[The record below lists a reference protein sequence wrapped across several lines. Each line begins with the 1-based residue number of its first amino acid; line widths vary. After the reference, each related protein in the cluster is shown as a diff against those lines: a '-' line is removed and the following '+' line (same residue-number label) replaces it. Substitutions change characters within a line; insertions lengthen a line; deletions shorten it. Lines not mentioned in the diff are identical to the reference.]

1 MVAMHIISPT
11 WDIFCKVV
19 DNFGDAGVCWR
30 LARILHREHGL
41 RLRLWIDDLAALHAL
56 YPALDPVAAVQQAD
70 GIIVCR
76 WQNAPSLPED
86 SAVVIEAF
94 GCGLPEGYVAA
105 MAASNHPPL
114 WIVLEYLSA
123 ESWVDEH
130 HGLSSPHP
138 RLPLPRY
145 FFFPGFTPAT
155 GGLLRE
161 ANLQSR
167 RNAFDAAARQAF
179 WRGMDFKD
187 RGFTDAAGSALTV
200 SLFAYDDAPVAE
212 LLAAMAQDANPVVAA
227 VPGGTLMPAVRS
239 FFGATADDQG
249 PWRRGELEV
258 RALPFLSQ
266 ERYDELLWACDL
278 NFVRGEDSFV
288 RAQWAARPLVWQPYR
303 QDDGAHQRK
312 LQAFLDRY
320 CTGLAPESAA
330 ALGEFWR
337 CWTGTP
343 AGLGA
348 AWPALRA
355 VQGDIEAHA
364 GRWSRNLA
372 IQAGMARQL
381 VGFVANR
388 VK

>member
-1 MVAMHIISPT
+1 MAAAHSIPT
-11 WDIFCKVV
+11 IWDIFCKVV

-30 LARILHREHGL
+30 LARILHREHGIHV
-41 RLRLWIDDLAALHAL
+41 RLWIDDLTTLRSLH
-56 YPALDPVAAVQQAD
+56 PALDAAAPLQDVD
-70 GIIVCR
+70 GVTVCR
-76 WQNAPSLPED
+76 WQDAALPD
-86 SAVVIEAF
+86 DAAVVIEAF
-94 GCGLPEGYVAA
+94 GCGLPDTYVAA
-105 MAASNHPPL
+105 MAANNRPPL

-161 ANLQSR
+161 ADLPSR
-167 RNAFDAAARQAF
+167 RAAFDAAARQAF
-179 WRGMDFKD
+179 WRDL
-187 RGFTDAAGSALTV
+187 GFTDTAENTLTV
-200 SLFAYDDAPVAE
+200 SLFAYADAPVAE
-212 LLAAMAQDANPVVAA
+212 LLAAMAQDTKPVVVA
-227 VPGGTLMPAVRS
+227 VPGSTLLPAVRS
-239 FFGATADDQG
+239 FFGVTAHDDG
-249 PWRRGELEV
+249 LWRRGALEV
-258 RALPFLSQ
+258 RALPFLPQ
-266 ERYDELLWACDL
+266 ARYDELLWACDL

-303 QDDGAHQRK
+303 QEDDAHQRK
-312 LQAFLDRY
+312 LQAFLARY
-320 CTGLAPESAA
+320 DSGLAPAVAA

-337 CWTGTP
+337 CWNGDP

-355 VQGDIEAHA
+355 VERDIRLHA
-364 GRWSRNLA
+364 GRWARNLTNS
-372 IQAGMARQL
+372 GEMAAQL
-381 VGFVANR
+381 VEFVANR

>member
-1 MVAMHIISPT
+1 MAAIHTIPAT

-41 RLRLWIDDLAALHAL
+41 HIRLWIDDPVTLRALH
-56 YPALDPVAAVQQAD
+56 PALDATAAVQHAD
-70 GIIVCR
+70 GITVCR
-76 WQNAPSLPED
+76 WRDAAPLPD
-86 SAVVIEAF
+86 DAAVVIEAF
-94 GCGLPEGYVAA
+94 GCGLPDGYVTA
-105 MAASNHPPL
+105 MAANPRPPM

-145 FFFPGFTPAT
+145 FFFPGFTPAS

-161 ANLQSR
+161 KDLLSR
-167 RNAFDAAARQAF
+167 RAVFDAAAF
-179 WRGMDFKD
+179 WRGAGFKD
-187 RGFTDAAGSALTV
+187 GSIAGVAENALKV
-200 SLFAYDDAPVAE
+200 SLFAYADAPVAE
-212 LLAAMAQDANPVVAA
+212 LLAAMVQDAKPVLLAL
-227 VPGGTLMPAVRS
+227 PGDSLLPAVRS
-239 FFGATADDQG
+239 FFAAAAGDRG
-249 PWRRGELEV
+249 PWRRGALEV
-258 RALPFLSQ
+258 HALPFLPQ

-288 RAQWAARPLVWQPYR
+288 RAQWAGRPLVWQPYR
-303 QDDGAHQRK
+303 QEDGAHRRK

-320 CTGLAPESAA
+320 GAGLAPAA

-337 CWTGTP
+337 CWNGDP
-343 AGLGA
+343 AGIGK

-355 VQGDIEAHA
+355 AGPDLALHA
-364 GRWSRNLA
+364 GRWARDLA
-372 IQAGMARQL
+372 ASADMAQQL
-381 VGFVANR
+381 VEFVLGK

>member
-1 MVAMHIISPT
+1 MTAHSIPNT

-30 LARILHREHGL
+30 LANMLCREHGL
-41 RLRLWIDDLAALHAL
+41 NVRLWIDDLPTLRALH
-56 YPALDPVAAVQQAD
+56 PVLDAAAPLQQAD
-70 GIIVCR
+70 GITVCR
-76 WQNAPSLPED
+76 WQDAVPLPGD
-86 SAVVIEAF
+86 ATVVIEAF
-94 GCGLPEGYVAA
+94 GCGLPEAYVAA
-105 MAASNHPPL
+105 MAANPRPPL

-145 FFFPGFTPAT
+145 FFFPGFTKAS

-161 ANLQSR
+161 ADLQSR
-167 RNAFDAAARQAF
+167 RAVFDAAVF
-179 WRGMDFKD
+179 WRDM
-187 RGFTDAAGSALTV
+187 GFAHTAGNALTV
-200 SLFAYDDAPVAE
+200 SLFAYADAPVAE
-212 LLAAMAQDANPVVAA
+212 LLVAMAQDASPVVVAL
-227 VPGGTLMPAVRS
+227 PGSTLLPAVRS
-239 FFGATADDQG
+239 FFDAAADDRG
-249 PWRRGELEV
+249 PWRRGALEV
-258 RALPFLSQ
+258 RVLPFLPQ
-266 ERYDELLWACDL
+266 ARYDELLWACDL

-312 LQAFLDRY
+312 LQAFLSRY
-320 CTGLAPESAA
+320 AAGLAPAAAA
-330 ALGEFWR
+330 ALGGFWR
-337 CWTGTP
+337 CWNGDP

-355 VQGDIEAHA
+355 VEPDIRGHA
-364 GRWSRNLA
+364 GRWARDLA
-372 IQAGMARQL
+372 DSGEMAAQL

>member
-1 MVAMHIISPT
+1 MAAAHSIPIT

-41 RLRLWIDDLAALHAL
+41 HVRLWIDDLATLHAL
-56 YPALDPVAAVQQAD
+56 HPALDAAVPLQQID
-70 GIIVCR
+70 GITVCH
-76 WQNAPSLPED
+76 WQD
-86 SAVVIEAF
+86 SALPDEAAAVIEAF

-105 MAASNHPPL
+105 MAAGARPPL

-145 FFFPGFTPAT
+145 FFFPGFTSGT

-161 ANLQSR
+161 ADLQSR
-167 RNAFDAAARQAF
+167 RAAFDDAARQAF
-179 WRGMDFKD
+179 WRDM
-187 RGFTDAAGSALTV
+187 GFADTARDALAV
-200 SLFAYDDAPVAE
+200 SLFAYADAPVAE
-212 LLAAMAQDANPVVAA
+212 LLAAMAQDAAPVVVAL
-227 VPGGTLMPAVRS
+227 PGGALQQMVRT
-239 FFGATADDQG
+239 FFGVAADDRG
-249 PWRRGELEV
+249 PWRRGALEV
-258 RALPFLSQ
+258 RVLPFLPQ
-266 ERYDELLWACDL
+266 TRYDDLLWACDL

-288 RAQWAARPLVWQPYR
+288 RAQWAAQPLVWQPYR

-312 LQAFLDRY
+312 LQAFLSRY
-320 CTGLAPESAA
+320 DQGLAPAAAA

-337 CWTGTP
+337 CWNGDP
-343 AGLGA
+343 AGLA
-348 AWPALRA
+348 TAWPRLRA
-355 VQGDIEAHA
+355 AQGDLRLHA
-364 GRWSRNLA
+364 SRWARDLA
-372 IQAGMARQL
+372 THAGMAGQL

>member
-1 MVAMHIISPT
+1 MAAMHSIPTT

-41 RLRLWIDDLAALHAL
+41 RVRLWIDDLATLRALH
-56 YPALDPVAAVQQAD
+56 PALDPVAAVQQVED
-70 GIIVCR
+70 ITVCC
-76 WQNAPSLPED
+76 WQDAAPLPEAA
-86 SAVVIEAF
+86 AVVIEAF
-94 GCGLPEGYVAA
+94 GCGLPDPYVAA
-105 MAASNHPPL
+105 MAASTRPPL

-123 ESWVDEH
+123 ESWVDQH

-138 RLPLPRY
+138 QLPLPRY

-161 ANLQSR
+161 ADLQSR
-167 RNAFDAAARQAF
+167 RNAFDAAARHAF
-179 WRGMDFKD
+179 WRDMGFKD
-187 RGFTDAAGSALTV
+187 MGFTDVAENALTV
-200 SLFAYDDAPVAE
+200 SLFAYDHAPVAE
-212 LLAAMAQDANPVVAA
+212 LLAAMAQDAQPVVVA
-227 VPGGTLMPAVRS
+227 VPGGTLLPAIRS
-239 FFGATADDQG
+239 FFGASADDQG
-249 PWRRGELEV
+249 PWRRGALEV
-258 RALPFLSQ
+258 SALPFLPQ
-266 ERYDELLWACDL
+266 ARYDELLWACDL

-320 CTGLAPESAA
+320 RAGLVPESAA

-337 CWTGTP
+337 CWNGAP
-343 AGLGA
+343 GLGA
-348 AWPALRA
+348 AWPVLRA
-355 VQGDIEAHA
+355 VQGDIKVHA
-364 GRWSRNLA
+364 GRWARDLA
-372 IQAGMARQL
+372 ASADMAGQL
-381 VGFVANR
+381 VGFAVNR

>member
-1 MVAMHIISPT
+1 MAAAHYIPTT

-41 RLRLWIDDLAALHAL
+41 HIRLWIDDLATLRTLH
-56 YPALDPVAAVQQAD
+56 PALDAAAPRQQAG
-70 GIIVCR
+70 GITVCR
-76 WQNAPSLPED
+76 WQETEPLPD
-86 SAVVIEAF
+86 DAAVVIEAF
-94 GCGLPEGYVAA
+94 GCGLPDGYVAA
-105 MAASNHPPL
+105 MAASAHPPL

-161 ANLQSR
+161 ADLQSR
-167 RNAFDAAARQAF
+167 RTAFDAAAF
-179 WRGMDFKD
+179 WRGMGFKD
-187 RGFTDAAGSALTV
+187 RGFTDVVENALKV

-212 LLAAMAQDANPVVAA
+212 LLVAMARDTRPVVVA
-227 VPGGTLMPAVRS
+227 VPGGTLLPAVRS
-239 FFGATADDQG
+239 FFGVAADDNG
-249 PWRRGELEV
+249 PWRRGALEV
-258 RALPFLSQ
+258 HALPFLPQ
-266 ERYDELLWACDL
+266 ARFDELLWACDF

-312 LQAFLDRY
+312 LQAFLARY
-320 CTGLAPESAA
+320 DTGLAPAAAA

-337 CWTGTP
+337 CWNGEPT
-343 AGLGA
+343 GLGA

-355 VQGDIEAHA
+355 VQGDIGLHA
-364 GRWSRNLA
+364 GRWARDLA
-372 IQAGMARQL
+372 SHADMAGQL
-381 VGFVANR
+381 VGFAANR

>member
-1 MVAMHIISPT
+1 MAAIHSIPKT

-41 RLRLWIDDLAALHAL
+41 PVRLWIDDLATLRLLH
-56 YPALDPVAAVQQAD
+56 PALDANAALQQVD
-70 GIIVCR
+70 GITVCR
-76 WQNAPSLPED
+76 CQDAVPLPD
-86 SAVVIEAF
+86 DAAVVIEAF

-105 MAASNHPPL
+105 MAANPRPPL

-161 ANLQSR
+161 RDLLSR
-167 RNAFDAAARQAF
+167 RAAFDDAARQVF
-179 WRGMDFKD
+179 WRGTGFKD
-187 RGFTDAAGSALTV
+187 RGFTGDAEHTLTV
-200 SLFAYDDAPVAE
+200 SLFAYDHAPVAE
-212 LLAAMAQDANPVVAA
+212 LLAAMAQDTNPVLVA
-227 VPGGTLMPAVRS
+227 VPGGSLLPAVRS
-239 FFGATADDQG
+239 FFAAADDDRG
-249 PWRRGELEV
+249 PWRRAALEV
-258 RALPFLSQ
+258 RALPFLPQ
-266 ERYDELLWACDL
+266 ARYDELLWACDF

-288 RAQWAARPLVWQPYR
+288 RAQWAGRPLVWQPYR
-303 QDDGAHQRK
+303 QEDGAHQRK

-320 CTGLAPESAA
+320 GAGLAPAA
-330 ALGEFWR
+330 VLGEFWR
-337 CWTGTP
+337 CWNGDP
-343 AGLGA
+343 AGIGA

-355 VQGDIEAHA
+355 ARRDLALHA
-364 GRWSRNLA
+364 GRWALDLA
-372 IQAGMARQL
+372 NSADMAAQL
-381 VGFVANR
+381 VEFVR
-388 VK
+388 GKVK

>member
-1 MVAMHIISPT
+1 MHYIPKT

-41 RLRLWIDDLAALHAL
+41 HIRLWIDDLPTLHAL
-56 YPALDPVAAVQQAD
+56 HPAFDATAPLQQVD
-70 GIIVCR
+70 GITVCL
-76 WQNAPSLPED
+76 WQDAAPEPENA
-86 SAVVIEAF
+86 AVVIEAF
-94 GCGLPEGYVAA
+94 GCGLPEAYIAA
-105 MAASNHPPL
+105 MAANTRPPL

-138 RLPLPRY
+138 RLSLPRY

-161 ANLQSR
+161 ADLQSR
-167 RNAFDAAARQAF
+167 RAAFDAAARQAF
-179 WRGMDFKD
+179 WRDVGL
-187 RGFTDAAGSALTV
+187 TDITENTLTV
-200 SLFAYDDAPVAE
+200 SLFAYNDAPTAE
-212 LLAAMAQDANPVVAA
+212 LLAAMAQDAKPVVVA
-227 VPGGTLMPAVRS
+227 VPGDTLLPAVRS
-239 FFGATADDQG
+239 FFGAAADDCG
-249 PWRRGELEV
+249 PWRRGALEV
-258 RALPFLSQ
+258 RALPFLPQ
-266 ERYDELLWACDL
+266 ARYDELLWACDL

-303 QDDGAHQRK
+303 QEDGAHLRK
-312 LQAFLDRY
+312 LEAFLARY
-320 CTGLAPESAA
+320 DTGLAPAA

-337 CWTGTP
+337 CWNGISTGV
-343 AGLGA
+343 GA

-355 VQGDIEAHA
+355 EQRENRLHA
-364 GRWSRNLA
+364 GRWARDLTA
-372 IQAGMARQL
+372 HADMAGQL

>member
-1 MVAMHIISPT
+1 MAAIHSIPKT

-41 RLRLWIDDLAALHAL
+41 HVRLWIDDLATLRLLH
-56 YPALDPVAAVQQAD
+56 PALDATAALQQAD

-76 WQNAPSLPED
+76 WQDAAPLPAD
-86 SAVVIEAF
+86 AVVVIEAF
-94 GCGLPEGYVAA
+94 GCGLPDSYIAA
-105 MAASNHPPL
+105 MAANNRPPL

-161 ANLQSR
+161 RDLLSR
-167 RNAFDAAARQAF
+167 RAAFDAAAF
-179 WRGMDFKD
+179 WRGIGFKD
-187 RGFTDAAGSALTV
+187 RGFTDVAEDALTV
-200 SLFAYDDAPVAE
+200 SLFAYDHAPVAE
-212 LLAAMAQDANPVVAA
+212 LLAAMAQDAKPVMVA
-227 VPGGTLMPAVRS
+227 VPGGTLLPAVRS
-239 FFGATADDQG
+239 FFGVAADDRG
-249 PWRRGELEV
+249 PWRRAALEV
-258 RALPFLSQ
+258 HALPFLRQ
-266 ERYDELLWACDL
+266 AQYDELLWACDF

-303 QDDGAHQRK
+303 QEDGAHQRK
-312 LQAFLDRY
+312 LQAFLGRY
-320 CTGLAPESAA
+320 GAGLAPAA

-337 CWTGTP
+337 CWNGDP
-343 AGLGA
+343 AGIGA
-348 AWPALRA
+348 AWPAFRA
-355 VQGDIEAHA
+355 AGRDLALHA
-364 GRWSRNLA
+364 GRWARNLA
-372 IQAGMARQL
+372 ASADMAAQL
-381 VGFVANR
+381 VEFVR
-388 VK
+388 GKVK

>member
-1 MVAMHIISPT
+1 MAAAHSIPKT

-41 RLRLWIDDLAALHAL
+41 NVRLWIDDPATLYALH
-56 YPALDPVAAVQQAD
+56 PTLDVAASLQQVD
-70 GIIVCR
+70 NITVGR
-76 WQNAPSLPED
+76 WQDVAPLPD
-86 SAVVIEAF
+86 DVAVVIEAF

-105 MAASNHPPL
+105 MAASLRPPL

-145 FFFPGFTPAT
+145 FFFPGFTPAS

-161 ANLQSR
+161 ADLQSR
-167 RNAFDAAARQAF
+167 RAAFDATARQAL
-179 WRGMDFKD
+179 WRGL
-187 RGFTDAAGSALTV
+187 GFSEVAADALTV
-200 SLFAYDDAPVAE
+200 SLFAYDDAPLAE
-212 LLAAMAQDANPVVAA
+212 LLAAMAESAEPVVVA
-227 VPGGTLMPAVRS
+227 VPGSALLPAVRS
-239 FFGATADDQG
+239 FFGVAADDRG
-249 PWRRGELEV
+249 PWRRGALEV
-258 RALPFLSQ
+258 RALPFLPQ
-266 ERYDELLWACDL
+266 PRYDELLWACDL

-303 QDDGAHQRK
+303 QDDEAHQRK
-312 LQAFLDRY
+312 LQAFLARY
-320 CTGLAPESAA
+320 DAGLAVAPAA

-337 CWTGTP
+337 CWNGDP
-343 AGLGA
+343 AGLAA
-348 AWPALRA
+348 AWPRLRA
-355 VQGDIEAHA
+355 AQGDLRRHA
-364 GRWSRNLA
+364 GRWARDLA
-372 IQAGMARQL
+372 THADMAGQL

>member
-1 MVAMHIISPT
+1 MAAAHSIPIT

-41 RLRLWIDDLAALHAL
+41 HVRLWIDDLATLHAL
-56 YPALDPVAAVQQAD
+56 HPALDAAVPLQQID
-70 GIIVCR
+70 GITVCH
-76 WQNAPSLPED
+76 WQD
-86 SAVVIEAF
+86 SALPDEAAAVIEAF

-105 MAASNHPPL
+105 MAASARPPL

-145 FFFPGFTPAT
+145 FFFPGFTSST

-161 ANLQSR
+161 ADLQSR
-167 RNAFDAAARQAF
+167 RAAFDDAARQAF
-179 WRGMDFKD
+179 WRDM
-187 RGFTDAAGSALTV
+187 GFADTARDALAV
-200 SLFAYDDAPVAE
+200 SLFAYADAPVAE
-212 LLAAMAQDANPVVAA
+212 LLAAMAQDAAPVVVAL
-227 VPGGTLMPAVRS
+227 PGGALQQMVRT
-239 FFGATADDQG
+239 FFGVAADDRG
-249 PWRRGELEV
+249 PWRRGALEV
-258 RALPFLSQ
+258 RVLPFLPQ
-266 ERYDELLWACDL
+266 TRYDDLLWACDL

-288 RAQWAARPLVWQPYR
+288 RAQWAAQPLVWQPYR

-312 LQAFLDRY
+312 LQAFLSRY
-320 CTGLAPESAA
+320 DQGLAPAAAA

-337 CWTGTP
+337 CWNGDP
-343 AGLGA
+343 AGLA
-348 AWPALRA
+348 TAWPRLRA
-355 VQGDIEAHA
+355 AQGDLRLHA
-364 GRWSRNLA
+364 SRWARDLA
-372 IQAGMARQL
+372 THAGMAGQL

>member
-1 MVAMHIISPT
+1 MAAAHSIPIT

-41 RLRLWIDDLAALHAL
+41 HVRLWIDDLATLHAL
-56 YPALDPVAAVQQAD
+56 HPALDAAVPLQQID
-70 GIIVCR
+70 GITVCH
-76 WQNAPSLPED
+76 WQD
-86 SAVVIEAF
+86 SALPDEAAAVIEAF

-105 MAASNHPPL
+105 MAASARPPL

-145 FFFPGFTPAT
+145 FFFPGFTSST

-161 ANLQSR
+161 ADLQSR
-167 RNAFDAAARQAF
+167 RAAFDDAARQAF
-179 WRGMDFKD
+179 WRDM
-187 RGFTDAAGSALTV
+187 GFADTARDALAV
-200 SLFAYDDAPVAE
+200 SLFAYADAPVAE
-212 LLAAMAQDANPVVAA
+212 LLAAMAQDAAPVVVAL
-227 VPGGTLMPAVRS
+227 PGGALQQMVRT
-239 FFGATADDQG
+239 FFGVAADDRG
-249 PWRRGELEV
+249 PWRRGALEV
-258 RALPFLSQ
+258 RVLPFLPQ
-266 ERYDELLWACDL
+266 TRYDDLLWACDL

-288 RAQWAARPLVWQPYR
+288 RAQWAAQPLVWQPYR

-312 LQAFLDRY
+312 LQAFLSRY
-320 CTGLAPESAA
+320 DQGLAPAAAA

-337 CWTGTP
+337 CWNGDP
-343 AGLGA
+343 AGLA
-348 AWPALRA
+348 TAWPRLRA
-355 VQGDIEAHA
+355 AQGDLRLHA
-364 GRWSRNLA
+364 GHWARDLA
-372 IQAGMARQL
+372 THAGMAGQL